1 MPAGSSNRDRPAPAV
16 HRRILAACHTDV
28 TPRLA
33 RSANDLNPAHDQAV
47 ASRCHDLAEE
57 TPASDLAETNGVRL
71 VFHTVTA
78 ASPNDPDGQ
87 GVVPALRPV
96 HGEGS
101 HVPAGP
107 SQRRNGHRPGSL
119 LIAVATG
126 LLFLLGVGLFAVSL
140 DAQYR
145 YVFHAKHQSAAS
157 WIEALAL
164 DVGMVIFSL
173 LALGLARAGK
183 PARVE
188 RVLITACAAASGVM
202 NFAAANDTS
211 LKSVLAYVMP
221 PVFLAVVADRV
232 VSVVRRHALGEDEQ
246 SPWLAAGT
254 AVLYTLR
261 LALALPSTAAG
272 LRRWLLLKTPLPA
285 ATAPSVA
292 PAPERKAI
300 GGRRGP
306 AGRRAESKTARFL
319 ALVAER
325 HGPLAGFPPEHVSR
339 TCTEL
344 APEVGLDVGAART
357 ALRRAVLAA
366 QDGRQAK

>member
-1 MPAGSSNRDRPAPAV
+1 V
-16 HRRILAACHTDV
+16 I
-28 TPRLA
+28 
-33 RSANDLNPAHDQAV
+33 
-47 ASRCHDLAEE
+47 
-57 TPASDLAETNGVRL
+57 
-71 VFHTVTA
+71 HTVTA
-78 ASPNDPDGQ
+78 AAPHGPAGP
-87 GVVPALRPV
+87 GAGPALRPV
-96 HGEGS
+96 PGTGGHF
-101 HVPAGP
+101 PAGTG
-107 SQRRNGHRPGSL
+107 RRGSDRRPGSAL
-119 LIAVATG
+119 VAVATG
-126 LLFLLGVGLFAVSL
+126 LLFLLGIGLFAVSL

-145 YVFHAKHQSAAS
+145 YVFHAKHQAAAS

-164 DVGMVIFSL
+164 DVGMAIFSL

-183 PARVE
+183 PARAE
-188 RVLITACAAASGVM
+188 RVLIMACAAASGVM

-211 LKSVLAYVMP
+211 PKSVLAYVMP

-232 VSVVRRHALGEDEQ
+232 VSVARRHALGEDER
-246 SPWLAAGT
+246 SPWRAAGT

-285 ATAPSVA
+285 GRTPAVT
-292 PAPERKAI
+292 PAPPPKAL

-306 AGRRAESKTARFL
+306 AGPRAGSKTARFL

-325 HGPLAGFPPEHVSR
+325 HGPLTGFPPERVSA

-344 APEVGLDVGAART
+344 APQAGLDIGAART

-366 QDGRQAK
+366 QGGRQGQ

>member
-1 MPAGSSNRDRPAPAV
+1 VIHTVRAADSYDPAG
-16 HRRILAACHTDV
+16 
-28 TPRLA
+28 
-33 RSANDLNPAHDQAV
+33 
-47 ASRCHDLAEE
+47 
-57 TPASDLAETNGVRL
+57 
-71 VFHTVTA
+71 
-78 ASPNDPDGQ
+78 Q
-87 GVVPALRPV
+87 GGGPALRPV

-101 HVPAGP
+101 QVPAETW
-107 SQRRNGHRPGSL
+107 QRRNGHRPGSV

-164 DVGMVIFSL
+164 DVGMAVFSL

-183 PARVE
+183 PARAE
-188 RVLITACAAASGVM
+188 RVLIMACAGASGVM
-202 NFAAANDTS
+202 NFAAANDAS
-211 LKSVLAYVMP
+211 PKSVLAYVMP
-221 PVFLAVVADRV
+221 PVFLAVVTDRV
-232 VSVVRRHALGEDEQ
+232 VSVARRHVLGEHER

-254 AVLYTLR
+254 AFLYTLR
-261 LALALPSTAAG
+261 LTLAPPSTAAG

-285 ATAPSVA
+285 SKTPAVA
-292 PAPERKAI
+292 AEPHPKAI
-300 GGRRGP
+300 AGRRGP
-306 AGRRAESKTARFL
+306 AGSRAGSKTARFL

-325 HGPLAGFPPEHVSR
+325 HGPLAGFPPGRVSP

-344 APEVGLDVGAART
+344 APEVGLNPGAART

-366 QDGRQAK
+366 QDGRQGK